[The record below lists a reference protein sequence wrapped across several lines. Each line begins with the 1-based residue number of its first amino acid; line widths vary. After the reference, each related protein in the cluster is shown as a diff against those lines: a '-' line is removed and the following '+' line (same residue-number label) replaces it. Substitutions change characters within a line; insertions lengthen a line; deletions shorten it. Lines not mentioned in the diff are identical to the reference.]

1 MFVRPNQSQRNRHDK
16 IYTGAFKLVSKMS
29 MNISSFRQDSE
40 NAEGESASGTKKQN
54 SSLENTQKRLFAKQD
69 AKQYKEYSWLNEPW
83 ASLLSIAGI
92 GLMSCLISLSHV
104 STRLVNV
111 SLLYLLV
118 VVLCGAYLGRIPALV
133 SSICGFIA
141 FNLCLVEPIQLDAS
155 SECIAL
161 AVFLITAL
169 VIGQLTAVLKARAE
183 EAELRR
189 SEMEILAEASW
200 AVASEPQQEKAL
212 NMVMQ
217 LISDIEPV
225 EAAVLKL
232 NIVNGAGE
240 EIVETKEITG
250 DENGLR
256 NGPRLLQTFPV
267 LLEGTRLGSVV
278 LTLKPERT
286 LQYEEN
292 RLVESLVNH
301 IAALVERE
309 RLLKAE
315 AKASALIEADAL
327 KTALLAMVS
336 HDFRSPLTT
345 IKASVSALL
354 EDANPWDPAMQK
366 NLLEAADME
375 TDRLNKLVGNILNLS
390 KLEGGAWK
398 PRKEPTSVQELISS
412 VLSGLSDQ
420 DNERIKL
427 KYSGNTSELLVDPVQ
442 IEQVMHNL
450 LENALKYSPLEK
462 VVEVEVVNSEK
473 QTVFKILDRGV
484 GLPKGEEMR
493 IFDKFYRAEPLVESN
508 IPGLGIG
515 LAVCKGLVEANGG
528 TLTAY
533 QRDGGGAVFEVRT
546 NNASKENSDESLDAG
561 N

>member
-1 MFVRPNQSQRNRHDK
+1 MALD
-16 IYTGAFKLVSKMS
+16 
-29 MNISSFRQDSE
+29 ISSFRQDSE
-40 NAEGESASGTKKQN
+40 NAVRTTTHGVDKFKGRNIAKTVGRD
-54 SSLENTQKRLFAKQD
+54 RLWQR
-69 AKQYKEYSWLNEPW
+69 EPW
-83 ASLLSIAGI
+83 ASLISIAGI
-92 GLMSCLISLSHV
+92 GLMSCLITVSHV

-118 VVLCGAYLGRIPALV
+118 VVLCGSYLGRIPALV

-169 VIGQLTAVLKARAE
+169 VIGQLTALLKTRAE

-189 SEMEILAEASW
+189 QEMEILAEASW
-200 AVASEPQQEKAL
+200 AVASEPERAKAL
-212 NMVMQ
+212 SKVME
-217 LISDIEPV
+217 LISNIEPV
-225 EAAVLKL
+225 ESATLKL
-232 NIVNGAGE
+232 NGDQMPDTIVLSRGS
-240 EIVETKEITG
+240 ETDGNRTG
-250 DENGLR
+250 PL
-256 NGPRLLQTFPV
+256 LLQTFPI
-267 LLEGTRLGSVV
+267 LLEETRLGSVI
-278 LTLKPERT
+278 LTLRPERT

-301 IAALVERE
+301 IAALLERD

-315 AKASALIEADAL
+315 SKASALIEADSL

-354 EDANPWDPAMQK
+354 DGETPWDPEMKK
-366 NLLEAADME
+366 NLLEAADLE

-398 PRKEPTSVQELISS
+398 PRREPTSVSEILSS
-412 VLSGLSDQ
+412 VLSSFTDQ
-420 DNERIKL
+420 ENERIKL
-427 KYSGNTSELLVDPVQ
+427 KLDEEHKDIFVDPVQ
-442 IEQVMHNL
+442 IEQVLHNL
-450 LENALKYSPLEK
+450 LENALKYSPSNK
-462 VVEVEVVNSEK
+462 PVEVELESLDT
-473 QTVFKILDRGV
+473 QIQFKILDRGD

-493 IFDKFYRAEPLVESN
+493 IFEKFYRAEPLVESN

-528 TLTAY
+528 QLTAY
-533 QRDGGGAVFEVRT
+533 QREGGGAVFQMNLDYVSESP
-546 NNASKENSDESLDAG
+546 NKQSGIENESSSD
-561 N
+561 

>member
-1 MFVRPNQSQRNRHDK
+1 
-16 IYTGAFKLVSKMS
+16 
-29 MNISSFRQDSE
+29 
-40 NAEGESASGTKKQN
+40 
-54 SSLENTQKRLFAKQD
+54 
-69 AKQYKEYSWLNEPW
+69 
-83 ASLLSIAGI
+83 
-92 GLMSCLISLSHV
+92 MSCLISLSHV

-118 VVLCGAYLGRIPALV
+118 VVLCGSYLGRIPALV

-169 VIGQLTAVLKARAE
+169 VIGQLTALLKARAE
-183 EAELRR
+183 EAESRR

-200 AVASEPQQEKAL
+200 AVASEPERDKAL
-212 NMVMQ
+212 GKVME
-217 LISDIEPV
+217 LISNIEPI
-225 EAAVLKL
+225 ESATLKL
-232 NIVNGAGE
+232 
-240 EIVETKEITG
+240 TG
-250 DENGLR
+250 DNASEKPAFKLSGESSSKNPR
-256 NGPRLLQTFPV
+256 SGPRLLQTFPV
-267 LLEGTRLGSVV
+267 LLEDTRLGSVMI
-278 LTLKPERT
+278 TLKQERT
-286 LQYEEN
+286 LQYEEI

-301 IAALVERE
+301 IAALLERD

-315 AKASALIEADAL
+315 SKASALIEADAL

-354 EDANPWDPAMQK
+354 DGETPWDPELQK

-398 PRKEPTSVQELISS
+398 PRREATSVSELMSS
-412 VLSGLSDQ
+412 VLSSFND
-420 DNERIKL
+420 DENERIKL
-427 KYSGNTSELLVDPVQ
+427 QLEENLKDIFVDPVQ
-442 IEQVMHNL
+442 IEQVLRNL
-450 LENALKYSPLEK
+450 LENALKYSPSDK
-462 VVEVEVVNSEK
+462 DVEVEVCDLDE
-473 QTVFKILDRGV
+473 QIQFKISDRGV

-493 IFDKFYRAEPLVESN
+493 IFEKFYRAEPLVESN

-528 TLTAY
+528 NLTAS
-533 QRDGGGAVFEVRT
+533 QREGGGAIFQMNLDNVIEPT
-546 NNASKENSDESLDAG
+546 IKQSGSIENESSS

>member
-1 MFVRPNQSQRNRHDK
+1 MALD
-16 IYTGAFKLVSKMS
+16 L
-29 MNISSFRQDSE
+29 SSFRQDSE
-40 NAEGESASGTKKQN
+40 NTVSTTTHGVDKVKGRNIEKNVGRDRPWQ
-54 SSLENTQKRLFAKQD
+54 R
-69 AKQYKEYSWLNEPW
+69 EPW
-83 ASLLSIAGI
+83 ASVISVAGI
-92 GLMSCLISLSHV
+92 GLMSCLISVSHV

-118 VVLCGAYLGRIPALV
+118 VVLCGSYLGRIPALV

-169 VIGQLTAVLKARAE
+169 VIGQLTALLKARAE

-200 AVASEPQQEKAL
+200 AVASEPERAKAL
-212 NMVMQ
+212 NKVME
-217 LISDIEPV
+217 LISNIEPV
-225 EAAVLKL
+225 ESATLKL
-232 NIVNGAGE
+232 NNE
-240 EIVETKEITG
+240 QNSDRPDLKHRREIDSEG
-250 DENGLR
+250 NR
-256 NGPRLLQTFPV
+256 SGPLLLQTFPI
-267 LLEGTRLGSVV
+267 LLEDSKLGSVI

-301 IAALVERE
+301 IAALLERD

-315 AKASALIEADAL
+315 AKAGALIEADAL
-327 KTALLAMVS
+327 KTALLSMVS

-354 EDANPWDPAMQK
+354 DGATPWDPEMQK
-366 NLLEAADME
+366 NLLEAADHE

-398 PRKEPTSVQELISS
+398 PRREPTAVSELLSS
-412 VLSGLSDQ
+412 VLSSFND
-420 DNERIKL
+420 DENERIKL
-427 KYSGNTSELLVDPVQ
+427 KLQENLKDIFVDPVQ
-442 IEQVMHNL
+442 MEQVLRNL
-450 LENALKYSPLEK
+450 LENALKYSPPEQS
-462 VVEVEVVNSEK
+462 VEVLVESLDR
-473 QTVFKILDRGV
+473 QIQFKILDRGV
-484 GLPKGEEMR
+484 GLPKGEELR
-493 IFDKFYRAEPLVESN
+493 IFEKFYRAEPLVESN

-528 TLTAY
+528 HLTAY
-533 QRDGGGAVFEVRT
+533 QRVGGGAVFQM
-546 NNASKENSDESLDAG
+546 SLDYVIETLPTQSG
-561 N
+561 SENESSSN

>member
-1 MFVRPNQSQRNRHDK
+1 MATD
-16 IYTGAFKLVSKMS
+16 L
-29 MNISSFRQDSE
+29 SSFRQDSDS
-40 NAEGESASGTKKQN
+40 NTKPASLAGNVWQ
-54 SSLENTQKRLFAKQD
+54 S
-69 AKQYKEYSWLNEPW
+69 EPW
-83 ASLLSIAGI
+83 ASLLSVAGI

-118 VVLCGAYLGRIPALV
+118 VVLCGAYLGRVPALI

-141 FNLCLVEPIQLDAS
+141 FNLCLVQPTQLDAS

-169 VIGQLTAVLKARAE
+169 VIGQLTALLKARAE

-200 AVASEPQQEKAL
+200 AVASEPQQTIAL
-212 NMVMQ
+212 NKVMK
-217 LISDIEPV
+217 LISNIEPV
-225 EAAVLKL
+225 DSVVLRL
-232 NIVNGAGE
+232 IDGSQNGGE
-240 EIVETKEITG
+240 KVVHSIGNATQQ
-250 DENGLR
+250 

-267 LLEGTRLGSVV
+267 MLEDNRLGSIA
-278 LTLKPERT
+278 LTLKAERT

-292 RLVESLVNH
+292 RLVESLINH
-301 IAALVERE
+301 IAALLERE

-315 AKASALIEADAL
+315 SKAIALIEADAL

-354 EDANPWDPAMQK
+354 EDGNPWDPAMQK
-366 NLLEAADME
+366 NLLEAADQE
-375 TDRLNKLVGNILNLS
+375 TDRLNKLVGNILALS

-398 PRKEPTSVQELISS
+398 PRREAIPVQEMSSS
-412 VLSGLSDQ
+412 VLSTFSDEE
-420 DNERIKL
+420 NERIRL
-427 KYSGNTSELLVDPVQ
+427 SLPENPSDLFVDPVQ
-442 IEQVMHNL
+442 MEQVLHNL
-450 LENALKYSPLEK
+450 IENALKYSQPDQF
-462 VVEVEVVNSEK
+462 VEMEVKNLGT
-473 QTVFKILDRGV
+473 QTQFEISDRGI
-484 GLPKGEEMR
+484 GLPQGDEAQ
-493 IFDKFYRAEPLVESN
+493 IFEKFYRAESLVESN

-528 TLTAY
+528 SLTAQ
-533 QRDGGGAVFEVRT
+533 QRDGGGAVFRMVVANVQGDSNE
-546 NNASKENSDESLDAG
+546 
-561 N
+561 

>member
-1 MFVRPNQSQRNRHDK
+1 MATD
-16 IYTGAFKLVSKMS
+16 L
-29 MNISSFRQDSE
+29 SSFRQDSE
-40 NAEGESASGTKKQN
+40 NASTTKP
-54 SSLENTQKRLFAKQD
+54 SSD
-69 AKQYKEYSWLNEPW
+69 AHVWQSEPW

-92 GLMSCLISLSHV
+92 GLMSCLISVSHV

-118 VVLCGAYLGRIPALV
+118 VVLCGAYLGRVPALI

-141 FNLCLVEPIQLDAS
+141 FNLCLVQPTQLDAS

-169 VIGQLTAVLKARAE
+169 VIGQLTALLKARAE

-200 AVASEPQQEKAL
+200 TVASEPQQTIAL
-212 NMVMQ
+212 NKVMK

-225 EAAVLKL
+225 DAVVLKL
-232 NIVNGAGE
+232 NDSTQKGTEKV
-240 EIVETKEITG
+240 VHSIT
-250 DENGLR
+250 NTTQPV
-256 NGPRLLQTFPV
+256 GPRLLQTFPV
-267 LLEGTRLGSVV
+267 MLEDTRLGSIA
-278 LTLKPERT
+278 LTLKAERT

-292 RLVESLVNH
+292 RLIESLINH
-301 IAALVERE
+301 IAALLERE

-315 AKASALIEADAL
+315 SKAIALIEADAL

-354 EDANPWDPAMQK
+354 EDGNPWDPAMQK
-366 NLLEAADME
+366 NLLEAADQE
-375 TDRLNKLVGNILNLS
+375 TDRLNKLVGNILALS

-398 PRKEPTSVQELISS
+398 PRREAIPVQELSSS
-412 VLSGLSDQ
+412 VLSTFGD
-420 DNERIKL
+420 DENERIKL
-427 KYSGNTSELLVDPVQ
+427 ILPENPSDLFVDPVQ
-442 IEQVMHNL
+442 MEQVLHNL
-450 LENALKYSPLEK
+450 IENALKYSQPEQF
-462 VVEVEVVNSEK
+462 VEMEVENLGT
-473 QTVFKILDRGV
+473 QTQFKISDRGI
-484 GLPKGEEMR
+484 GLPEGDETQ
-493 IFDKFYRAEPLVESN
+493 IFEKFYRAESLVESN

-528 TLTAY
+528 SLTAQ
-533 QRDGGGAVFEVRT
+533 QRDGGGAVFRMIVANTQE
-546 NNASKENSDESLDAG
+546 ENG
-561 N
+561 V

>member
-1 MFVRPNQSQRNRHDK
+1 MEANIRKKEIRR
-16 IYTGAFKLVSKMS
+16 VSK
-29 MNISSFRQDSE
+29 NLGKIAGKE
-40 NAEGESASGTKKQN
+40 
-54 SSLENTQKRLFAKQD
+54 RLWQR
-69 AKQYKEYSWLNEPW
+69 EPW
-83 ASLLSIAGI
+83 ASIVSVAGI

-133 SSICGFIA
+133 SSMCGFIA

-161 AVFLITAL
+161 AVFLTTAL
-169 VIGQLTAVLKARAE
+169 VIGQLTALLKARAE

-200 AVASEPQQEKAL
+200 MVASEPLREKAL
-212 NMVMQ
+212 SKVME

-225 EAAVLKL
+225 EAATLKL
-232 NIVNGAGE
+232 SNEHLDEKEGE
-240 EIVETKEITG
+240 KSISTPNNDNSRG
-250 DENGLR
+250 
-256 NGPRLLQTFPV
+256 GPRLLQTFPI
-267 LLEGTRLGSVV
+267 LLEENRLGSVM

-301 IAALVERE
+301 IAAILERD

-315 AKASALIEADAL
+315 SKASALLEADAL

-354 EDANPWDPAMQK
+354 EDAMPWDPAMQK
-366 NLLEAADME
+366 NLLEAADLE

-398 PRKEPTSVQELISS
+398 PRRETTSVQELVSS
-412 VLSGLSDQ
+412 ALSSFSDQ

-427 KYSGNTSELLVDPVQ
+427 VLRENLSELFVDPVQ
-442 IEQVMHNL
+442 MEQVLHNL
-450 LENALKYSPLEK
+450 LENALKYSSVDKIIE
-462 VVEVEVVNSEK
+462 VEVESLER
-473 QTVFKILDRGV
+473 QTEFKILDRGM

-493 IFDKFYRAEPLVESN
+493 IFEKFYRAEPLVESN

-528 TLTAY
+528 ILTAY
-533 QRDGGGAVFEVRT
+533 QREGGGAVFQMTVSNMET
-546 NNASKENSDESLDAG
+546 ENKQ
-561 N
+561 

>member
-1 MFVRPNQSQRNRHDK
+1 MTLD
-16 IYTGAFKLVSKMS
+16 L
-29 MNISSFRQDSE
+29 SSFRQDSE
-40 NAEGESASGTKKQN
+40 NAVGVTTHGAGSYKTKDSGRGRVWQ
-54 SSLENTQKRLFAKQD
+54 R
-69 AKQYKEYSWLNEPW
+69 EPW
-83 ASLLSIAGI
+83 ASFLSIAGI
-92 GLMSCLISLSHV
+92 GLMSCLITVSHV

-118 VVLCGAYLGRIPALV
+118 VVLCGAYLGRIPALI

-169 VIGQLTAVLKARAE
+169 VIGQLTALLKTRAE
-183 EAELRR
+183 EAELRT

-200 AVASEPQQEKAL
+200 TVASEPQRALAL
-212 NMVMQ
+212 NKVMK
-217 LISDIEPV
+217 LISGIEPV
-225 EAAVLKL
+225 ETAQLKL
-232 NIVNGAGE
+232 NAELADESNSEKIVSSAVRE
-240 EIVETKEITG
+240 SV
-250 DENGLR
+250 R
-256 NGPRLLQTFPV
+256 NGPRLQQTFPV
-267 LLEGTRLGSVV
+267 LLEETRLGSVM

-286 LQYEEN
+286 LQYEET

-301 IAALVERE
+301 IAALLERD

-315 AKASALIEADAL
+315 SRASALIEADAL
-327 KTALLAMVS
+327 KTALLSMVS

-354 EDANPWDPAMQK
+354 EDAMPWDPEMQK
-366 NLLEAADME
+366 NLLEAADLE

-398 PRKEPTSVQELISS
+398 PRREPTSAQELVSS
-412 VLSGLSDQ
+412 ALSSFSDD

-427 KYSGNTSELLVDPVQ
+427 SLEENLCELYIDPVQ
-442 IEQVMHNL
+442 MEQVLRNL
-450 LENALKYSPLEK
+450 LENALKYSAPEQA
-462 VVEVEVVNSEK
+462 VEVEVKSLGR
-473 QTVFKILDRGV
+473 QTQFKILDRGI
-484 GLPKGEEMR
+484 GLPKGEETR
-493 IFDKFYRAEPLVESN
+493 IFEKFYRAEPLVESN

-515 LAVCKGLVEANGG
+515 LAVCKGLVDANGG
-528 TLTAY
+528 SLNAC
-533 QRDGGGAVFEVRT
+533 QRAGGGTVFQLNLDNVLETDLSEQSTVVNLET
-546 NNASKENSDESLDAG
+546 EKHESSS

>member
-1 MFVRPNQSQRNRHDK
+1 MALD
-16 IYTGAFKLVSKMS
+16 L
-29 MNISSFRQDSE
+29 SSFRQDSE
-40 NAEGESASGTKKQN
+40 NAVRTNTDGVDKVKGRNIRQN
-54 SSLENTQKRLFAKQD
+54 VGRDRLWQR
-69 AKQYKEYSWLNEPW
+69 EPW
-83 ASLLSIAGI
+83 ASVISVAGI

-118 VVLCGAYLGRIPALV
+118 VVLCGSYLGRIPALI

-161 AVFLITAL
+161 GVFLITAL
-169 VIGQLTAVLKARAE
+169 VIGQLTALLKARAE
-183 EAELRR
+183 EAESRR
-189 SEMEILAEASW
+189 TEMEILAEASW
-200 AVASEPQQEKAL
+200 AVASEPEREKAL
-212 NMVMQ
+212 GKVME
-217 LISDIEPV
+217 LISNIEPV
-225 EAAVLKL
+225 ESATLKL
-232 NIVNGAGE
+232 NSDQAQEQPALRLGRESINDGV
-240 EIVETKEITG
+240 
-250 DENGLR
+250 R
-256 NGPRLLQTFPV
+256 NGPRLVQTFPV
-267 LLEGTRLGSVV
+267 LLEDTRLGSVM

-301 IAALVERE
+301 IAALLERD

-315 AKASALIEADAL
+315 SKAGAIIEADAL

-354 EDANPWDPAMQK
+354 DSDTPWDPEMKK
-366 NLLEAADME
+366 NLLEAADLE

-398 PRKEPTSVQELISS
+398 PRREPTSASELMSS
-412 VLSGLSDQ
+412 VLSSFNDEE
-420 DNERIKL
+420 NERINL
-427 KYSGNTSELLVDPVQ
+427 NLHENLRDIYVDPVQ
-442 IEQVMHNL
+442 MEQVLRNL
-450 LENALKYSPLEK
+450 LENALKYSPSDQ
-462 VVEVEVVNSEK
+462 VVEVKVESLDK
-473 QTVFKILDRGV
+473 QIQFRILDRGV
-484 GLPKGEEMR
+484 GLPKGEELR
-493 IFDKFYRAEPLVESN
+493 IFEKFYRAEPLVESN

-528 TLTAY
+528 SLTAY
-533 QRDGGGAVFEVRT
+533 QREGGGAVFQMNLDNVIDPDIEK
-546 NNASKENSDESLDAG
+546 SEKIENESPS